1 MSAIWGRVGPTA
13 AIALLA
19 VGCSSIGPETI
30 PRDRFDY
37 VEAIRDSGKEQ
48 MLLNMVGLRYA
59 EAPLFLR
66 VTSVISQYSIDGR
79 VSAAAPPYQPQA
91 AAAPPLGVSG
101 GYADRPTITYTPMS
115 GAEFTRSVMTPI
127 PPRTIMSLI
136 QAGWRADLLL
146 RLAVRSVNGVAV
158 AKGVGA
164 EGVGSLEDQ
173 TEYYEM
179 VSLMQNIQA
188 SGGLSF
194 RVEKRA
200 PNDVALVIIRAAD
213 SQAMQLNRARLR
225 EILGLEPGLSKY
237 RLVFGGRAA
246 GGGEIAMITRSI
258 LEMLMEL
265 ALWIEVPP
273 EHITAGRT
281 RPSHDT
287 KAIEDLGFKPMIHV
301 YSSTEKPDDAFVMV
315 RYDGMWFW
323 IDNEDF
329 RSKRTLG
336 FMQLMFSLA
345 ESGGGQ
351 QAPVVTVQAGR

>member
-1 MSAIWGRVGPTA
+1 MIAIWGRVGSTA
-13 AIALLA
+13 AIVLLA

-79 VSAAAPPYQPQA
+79 VSAAAPPYELQA
-91 AAAPPLGVSG
+91 AAVPPLGVSG

-127 PPRTIMSLI
+127 PPQTIMSMI

-146 RLAVRSVNGVAV
+146 RLAVRSVNGVA
-158 AKGVGA
+158 AA
-164 EGVGSLEDQ
+164 EVVGSSEDQ
-173 TEYYEM
+173 KDYYEM
-179 VSLMQNIQA
+179 VSLMQKIQA
-188 SGGLSF
+188 AGGLSF

-200 PNDVALVIIRAAD
+200 PDDVAIIVIRAAD
-213 SQAMQLNRARLR
+213 SQAMKLNRARLG
-225 EILGLEPGLSKY
+225 EILGLEPGLSEY
-237 RLVFGGRAA
+237 RLVFGSQTT
-246 GGGEIAMITRSI
+246 GGNEIAMITRSI
-258 LEMLMEL
+258 LEMLLDL

-281 RPSHDT
+281 RPSHDSE
-287 KAIEDLGFKPMIHV
+287 AMEDLGFKPMIHV
-301 YSSTEKPDDAFVMV
+301 HSSTEKPDDAFVMV

-323 IDNEDF
+323 INNEDF

-351 QAPVVTVQAGR
+351 KAPVVTVQAGG

>member
-1 MSAIWGRVGPTA
+1 MSAIWGRVGSTA
-13 AIALLA
+13 AIVLLA

-66 VTSVISQYSIDGR
+66 VTSVISQYSIDAR
-79 VSAAAPPYQPQA
+79 VSAAAPPYQTQA

-127 PPRTIMSLI
+127 PPGTIMSLI
-136 QAGWRADLLL
+136 QAGWRADLIL
-146 RLAVRSVNGVAV
+146 RLAVRSINGVASANV
-158 AKGVGA
+158 
-164 EGVGSLEDQ
+164 VGSDIDQ
-173 TEYYEM
+173 EKYYEM
-179 VSLMQNIQA
+179 VSLMQKIQA
-188 SGGLSF
+188 AGGLSF

-200 PNDVALVIIRAAD
+200 PDDVAIIIIRGAD
-213 SQAMQLNRARLR
+213 SQAMKLNRERLR
-225 EILGLEPGLSKY
+225 ELLGLDPGLSEY
-237 RLVFGGRAA
+237 RLVFGNNASGRN
-246 GGGEIAMITRSI
+246 EIAMLTRSI
-258 LEMLMEL
+258 LEMLLDL
-265 ALWIEVPP
+265 ALWIDVPP

-281 RPSHDT
+281 RQSHDAD
-287 KAIEDLGFKPMIHV
+287 AIEDFGFKPMIHV
-301 YSSTEKPDDAFVMV
+301 HSSMEKPDDAFVMV

-323 IDNEDF
+323 IGNEDF

-351 QAPVVTVQAGR
+351 QAPVVTVQAGG